1 MTSEDRQALTQR
13 RRERYNNTPDTQSME
28 EQQNLTTHE
37 IPSFNDPVIVNKIT
51 EFYNDLT
58 TLEMKKCSIC
68 SEQFPNLKIDST
80 GSCKRCSMDKH
91 IPKVYSTLNNM
102 HPGPV
107 PSKLSVSITLLN
119 ILINK
124 FYYALCYYITFD
136 ITVLHLLFGIGIIT
150 SRRNVNLTHH
160 SHDVSV
166 SITTWTI

>member
-1 MTSEDRQALTQR
+1 MTSKDRQALTQR
-13 RRERYNNTPDTQSME
+13 RRERY
-28 EQQNLTTHE
+28 
-37 IPSFNDPVIVNKIT
+37 NKIT

-91 IPKVYSTLNNM
+91 IPKVYSALNNM

-107 PSKLSVSITLLN
+107 PSELSVSITLLN

-166 SITTWTI
+166 SITTWTIWVQWPCGKLTTRCSIICKYLTTPAN